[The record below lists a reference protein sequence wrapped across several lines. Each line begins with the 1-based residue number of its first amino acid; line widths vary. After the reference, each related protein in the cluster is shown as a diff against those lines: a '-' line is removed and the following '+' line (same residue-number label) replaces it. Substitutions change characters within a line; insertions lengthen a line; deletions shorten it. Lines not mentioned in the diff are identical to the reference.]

1 MIRVRVF
8 TAFVLLLSL
17 CGCTVGPNY
26 KRPAVSVP
34 VDYRGLPPSAS
45 GQPTPPGPPAE
56 DFAVMKWWA
65 VFRDDV
71 LQGLIKEALTNNYDV
86 RVAATRIIEADA
98 ALGIARSNQF
108 PSVNLAGSLQNLR
121 SQPSSGNSSVGS
133 LAVQTSWILDF
144 WGQYRRATEAARA
157 NLLSTKYGQ
166 DVVRTTLIS
175 SVAQDYFLLRN
186 YDSQLEY
193 SKGMLEANKEIL
205 RINTIKFKGGDA
217 AITDQLQAEILVQ
230 QAQAQIISLQQL
242 IEQTENQI
250 SILLGRNPGPIA
262 RGTALT
268 AQPHMPEVPA
278 GLPSAIL
285 ERRPDVRQAEE
296 ELVAA
301 NANVGVAKAAFFPQ
315 FSLTGAFGVESSS
328 LQSFLGGPTTAAWAA
343 AGQVAQP
350 IFEGG
355 RIRASYRLAW
365 AQRDEAELLYKQTVQ
380 QAFGDVS
387 NSLVGYQ
394 QSQQFRIKLQD
405 QTATYAEAARLANVR
420 FLGGYTSFLEV
431 LVTQQ
436 QYFTSELSLA
446 QAWNSELQTYVELY
460 TALGGGWL

>member
-1 MIRVRVF
+1 MIRVSVF
-8 TAFVLLLSL
+8 TVFMVLLSL

-26 KRPAVSVP
+26 KRPGVSVP
-34 VDYRGLPPSAS
+34 GDYRGLPPSVS
-45 GQPTPPGPPAE
+45 GQATLPAAPAE
-56 DFAVMKWWA
+56 DFAVTKWWA
-65 VFRDDV
+65 VFHDDV

-86 RVAATRIIEADA
+86 RVAATHVMEADA

-121 SQPSSGNSSVGS
+121 SQPSSGSSTVGS
-133 LAVQTSWILDF
+133 LAIQASWILDF

-193 SKGMLEANKEIL
+193 SKSMLEANKEIL
-205 RINTIKFKGGDA
+205 RINTVKFQGGDA

-250 SILLGRNPGPIA
+250 SILLGRNPEPIA
-262 RGTALT
+262 RGLALT

-315 FSLTGAFGVESSS
+315 FSLTGAFGVQSSS

-436 QYFTSELSLA
+436 QYFSSELSLA
-446 QAWNSELQTYVELY
+446 QAWNAELQNYVQLY